1 MIVYKVCTNVFQE
14 EDFFLI
20 TDLTSD
26 DISEVIQPMVM
37 AEIDGVEEYT
47 HEKILRALKKEYP
60 KNKIEMFTDYEEL
73 IF

>member
-1 MIVYKVCTNVFQE
+1 LTA
-14 EDFFLI
+14 EDL
-20 TDLTSD
+20 SA
-26 DISEVIQPMVM
+26 VIQPMVM

-60 KNKIEMFTDYEEL
+60 KNRIEMFTDYEEL